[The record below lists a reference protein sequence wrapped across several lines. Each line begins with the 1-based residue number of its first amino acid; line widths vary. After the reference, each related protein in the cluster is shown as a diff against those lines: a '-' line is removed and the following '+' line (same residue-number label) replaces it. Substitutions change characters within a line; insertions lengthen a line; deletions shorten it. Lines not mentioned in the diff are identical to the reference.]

1 MAEVVAD
8 LAGMPTFPAV
18 VAVKDDSA
26 LFRSQEAGDNAQQSG
41 LSGSISPRQ
50 DKRLAGCQ
58 VKGKINE
65 NQILTAPCG
74 QIFGGEMHASVL
86 SSLRVAEGSKNVRFC
101 SFPGMASF

>member
-8 LAGMPTFPAV
+8 LAGMPAFPAA
-18 VAVKDDSA
+18 VAMKDDSA
-26 LFRSQEAGDNAQQSG
+26 FFRPQEAGNNTQQSG
-41 LSGSISPRQ
+41 LSRSISPRQ
-50 DKRLAGCQ
+50 HKRLAGRQ

-65 NQILTAPCG
+65 NQIVTAPCG

-86 SSLRVAEGSKNVRFC
+86 SSFWLPDGSKNVRFC

>member
-8 LAGMPTFPAV
+8 LAGMPAFPAA
-18 VAVKDDSA
+18 VAMKDDSA
-26 LFRSQEAGDNAQQSG
+26 FFRPQEAGNNTQQSG
-41 LSGSISPRQ
+41 LSGSISPSQ
-50 DKRLAGCQ
+50 HKRLAGRQ

-65 NQILTAPCG
+65 NQIVTAPCG

-86 SSLRVAEGSKNVRFC
+86 SSFRLPDGSKNVRFC